1 MKTSPYRAFSHDVT
15 SAIWLYQN
23 NKAAAM
29 LVFQTNPFGV
39 EPFSYVKTFF
49 CSNKFAQPLTAWVK
63 TLYRSDIHC
72 KPEQKNVYRSVT
84 MDTLYPGYKAYLVPS
99 HLSCSSCRACYEVD
113 WGRTTKRTL
122 TLTLILLRTWVE
134 FQVAGEQLHCKGSGC
149 HLCRRCKIMD
159 KKFFFFTIESKF
171 LNALFWQI
179 LAKKRARLRERQI
192 MVPLSTFCK
201 IFYVWIFCSQI
212 WDRVYRLL
220 VSLAC
225 HFFFIFSTQ
234 SIRIRACLK
243 DTRPSIK

>member
-72 KPEQKNVYRSVT
+72 KPDQKNVYRSVT
-84 MDTLYPGYKAYLVPS
+84 IDTLYPGYKAYLVPS

-113 WGRTTKRTL
+113 WGRTTKITS
-122 TLTLILLRTWVE
+122 
-134 FQVAGEQLHCKGSGC
+134 HCWEHEWNFKSQASSYTVKVLGVICVDDAKLWIRS
-149 HLCRRCKIMD
+149 I
-159 KKFFFFTIESKF
+159 FFTIESKF

-225 HFFFIFSTQ
+225 DFFSYLVLNQFEYEHVW
-234 SIRIRACLK
+234 RILDR
-243 DTRPSIK
+243 R

>member
-23 NKAAAM
+23 NKAAAI

-72 KPEQKNVYRSVT
+72 KPAQKNVYRSVT
-84 MDTLYPGYKAYLVPS
+84 IDTLYPGYKAYLVPS
-99 HLSCSSCRACYEVD
+99 HLSCSSRRACYEVD
-113 WGRTTKRTL
+113 WGRTTKITS
-122 TLTLILLRTWVE
+122 
-134 FQVAGEQLHCKGSGC
+134 HCWEHEWNLKSQASSYTVKVLGVICVDDAKLWIRS
-149 HLCRRCKIMD
+149 I
-159 KKFFFFTIESKF
+159 FFFTIESKF

-201 IFYVWIFCSQI
+201 IFYVWIFCS
-212 WDRVYRLL
+212 
-220 VSLAC
+220 
-225 HFFFIFSTQ
+225 
-234 SIRIRACLK
+234 
-243 DTRPSIK
+243 

>member
-1 MKTSPYRAFSHDVT
+1 MKTSPYRAFSHYVT
-15 SAIWLYQN
+15 TAMRLYQN

-29 LVFQTNPFGV
+29 LVFQTNPFGI
-39 EPFSYVKTFF
+39 ETFSYVKNFF

-72 KPEQKNVYRSVT
+72 KPDQKNVYRSVT

-122 TLTLILLRTWVE
+122 TLTLTLLRTWVE

-159 KKFFFFTIESKF
+159 KKYFFFYNRIEILERLVLANFSEKARPLKRETNNGTIVY
-171 LNALFWQI
+171 I
-179 LAKKRARLRERQI
+179 L
-192 MVPLSTFCK
+192 
-201 IFYVWIFCSQI
+201 
-212 WDRVYRLL
+212 
-220 VSLAC
+220 
-225 HFFFIFSTQ
+225 
-234 SIRIRACLK
+234 
-243 DTRPSIK
+243 

>member
-72 KPEQKNVYRSVT
+72 KPDQKNVYRSVT
-84 MDTLYPGYKAYLVPS
+84 IDTLYPAYKAYLVSS

-113 WGRTTKRTL
+113 WGRTTKITSHCWEHEWNFKSQASSYTVKVLGVICVDDAKLWIRSIFFYNRIE
-122 TLTLILLRTWVE
+122 ILERLVLANFSEKARPLKRETNN
-134 FQVAGEQLHCKGSGC
+134 G
-149 HLCRRCKIMD
+149 
-159 KKFFFFTIESKF
+159 TIVY
-171 LNALFWQI
+171 I
-179 LAKKRARLRERQI
+179 L
-192 MVPLSTFCK
+192 
-201 IFYVWIFCSQI
+201 
-212 WDRVYRLL
+212 
-220 VSLAC
+220 
-225 HFFFIFSTQ
+225 
-234 SIRIRACLK
+234 
-243 DTRPSIK
+243 